1 MQPQW
6 RPIGLVETPITHP
19 IVKLACD
26 AAPSR
31 YRASLRSNSASTSR
45 WELSVNFARGESR
58 GVVAARALMRTLTL
72 LASSQRFP
80 LTILAGKQWLA
91 ADEAASQH

>member
-6 RPIGLVETPITHP
+6 RPIGLVETPITNP

-45 WELSVNFARGESR
+45 WELSVNYARGNRVGPSR
-58 GVVAARALMRTLTL
+58 HAR
-72 LASSQRFP
+72 
-80 LTILAGKQWLA
+80 
-91 ADEAASQH
+91 

>member
-1 MQPQW
+1 MQPEW
-6 RPIGLVETPITHP
+6 RPIGIVETPITNP
-19 IVKLACD
+19 LVKLACD
-26 AAPSR
+26 AAPMR

-58 GVVAARALMRTLTL
+58 GAAAARALMHTLCV

-80 LTILAGKQWLA
+80 LTIIDGKHWL
-91 ADEAASQH
+91 DEGAPSVH